1 MTTVS
6 SYDIVGTKEDVSDV
20 ISNIAP
26 TATPFQSMI
35 GGDKCT
41 QKLFDWQEDTL
52 MNVGQNA
59 QVEGANAPAAQF
71 NPTVMRSN
79 TTQIFT
85 KTASVTGSMQ
95 ATQTY
100 GRGKE
105 LAYQLG
111 LRSKELKRDREW
123 AFIGTGQG
131 KVAGAD
137 GTARVMAGYQ
147 AMIDPS
153 MVFTAG
159 AGMNATG
166 TAPTATALT
175 EQMLLTTQQA
185 CYSNGADP
193 TTLIVRPIDAN
204 TISGFSASNRT
215 VTVQNQD
222 TTLNHNISIYK
233 SPYGTLKVVMDRFV
247 RGTAA
252 DGNPDATADALLFD
266 PAMWKVVTFRDWFRQ
281 TLAVTGDSTNVQIL
295 GEFSL
300 KHMNFKGSA
309 LITNLA

>member
-6 SYDIVGTKEDVSDV
+6 SYDVVGVKEDVSDI

-26 TATPFQSMI
+26 TATPFQSVI
-35 GGDKCT
+35 GGDTCK

-59 QVEGANAPAAQF
+59 QVEGAQAPAAQF

-95 ATQTY
+95 STQTY

-105 LAYQLG
+105 LAYQIG

-131 KVAGAD
+131 RVVGAD

-153 MVFTAG
+153 MVYTAG
-159 AGMNATG
+159 EGLGFTG
-166 TAPTATALT
+166 TAPAATGLT
-175 EQMLLTTQQA
+175 ESMLLTAQQA
-185 CYSNGADP
+185 SYMAGA
-193 TTLIVRPIDAN
+193 DAN
-204 TISGFSASNRT
+204 TIMVRPSDANVISGFSASNRT
-215 VTVQNQD
+215 VFVQNQD

-233 SPYGTLKVVMDRFV
+233 SPYGTLKVVMNRFI
-247 RGTAA
+247 RGTNASGTK
-252 DGNPDATADALLFD
+252 DSTADALLFD
-266 PAMWKVVTFRDWFRQ
+266 PSMWKLVTFRDWFRQ
-281 TLAVTGDSTNVQIL
+281 TLSIVGDSTNVQIL

-300 KHMNFKGSA
+300 KHMNFKGSS